1 MPLHLEQKEISLEN
15 ELVTHLYFIILIILF
30 VVLVLLIVIVISL
43 ICIALAVAITI
54 GFFFLII
61 VIASGCRCLGRCTTA
76 PGRLIVMIVILTL
89 VVITQISGSRVEVF
103 LVLGLGLLV
112 VAKIAHVGRGSEWGS
127 VSVSVMPEA
136 EEIQISE
143 VIRITAAPFVLVM

>member
-1 MPLHLEQKEISLEN
+1 M
-15 ELVTHLYFIILIILF
+15 THLYFIILIILF
-30 VVLVLLIVIVISL
+30 VVLVLLIVIVIGL
-43 ICIALAVAITI
+43 ICIALAVTITI

-112 VAKIAHVGRGSEWGS
+112 VAKIAHVGRASEWGSVS

-136 EEIQISE
+136 EEFQISE
-143 VIRITAAPFVLVM
+143 VIRITAPFVLVM